1 MPKVIGGI
9 LAILALGA
17 SLLAQVDP
25 VTTLMRGLIAYVIGS
40 FCTQVWYL
48 FFTIRAQKIGQF
60 VEQVSPPQPAD
71 SNQDEGIP
79 AETKEDTPQSIAS

>member
-17 SLLAQVDP
+17 SLLAEVDP
-25 VTTLMRGLIAYVIGS
+25 TTTLMRGLVAYIIGS

-48 FFTIRAQKIGQF
+48 FFTIRAQKIGQL
-60 VEQVSPPQPAD
+60 VEQLSTQEPSPAEPE
-71 SNQDEGIP
+71 EGIP
-79 AETKEDTPQSIAS
+79 AETVEDTPQSMAS